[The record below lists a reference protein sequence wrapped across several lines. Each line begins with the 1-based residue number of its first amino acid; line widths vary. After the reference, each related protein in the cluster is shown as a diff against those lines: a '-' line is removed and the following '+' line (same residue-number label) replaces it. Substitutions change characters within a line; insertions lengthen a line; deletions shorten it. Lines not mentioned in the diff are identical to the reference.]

1 MIYSKILV
9 QIIYKKRNQKYSLKR
24 GRKSRRRNLL
34 KKQRTKQ
41 LSLDEQ
47 KKKEVKNQKRD
58 VQYTDVKF
66 DEIKIELPNNGQCTE
81 ENHSEQSLDSDVL
94 INEK

>member
-1 MIYSKILV
+1 M
-9 QIIYKKRNQKYSLKR
+9 
-24 GRKSRRRNLL
+24 
-34 KKQRTKQ
+34 
-41 LSLDEQ
+41 DEQ

-66 DEIKIELPNNGQCTE
+66 DEIKIELPNNGTE
-81 ENHSEQSLDSDVL
+81 ENHSEQSLDYEVV

>member
-1 MIYSKILV
+1 M
-9 QIIYKKRNQKYSLKR
+9 
-24 GRKSRRRNLL
+24 
-34 KKQRTKQ
+34 
-41 LSLDEQ
+41 DEQ
-47 KKKEVKNQKRD
+47 KKKEVKNQNRD

-81 ENHSEQSLDSDVL
+81 ENYSEQSLDNEVL